1 MPLAFF
7 LGARYYIYILKTA
20 GHKMLWLAGAKHK
33 GMGAALCSL
42 APFGKPGFA
51 LGFFYAKEVF
61 QCLAA
66 NGSL

>member
-1 MPLAFF
+1 
-7 LGARYYIYILKTA
+7 
-20 GHKMLWLAGAKHK
+20 MLWLAGAKHK